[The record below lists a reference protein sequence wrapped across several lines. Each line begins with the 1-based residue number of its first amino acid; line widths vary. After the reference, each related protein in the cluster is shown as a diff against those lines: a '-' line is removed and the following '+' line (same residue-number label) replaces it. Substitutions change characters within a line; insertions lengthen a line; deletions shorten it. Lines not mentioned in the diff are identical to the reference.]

1 MNSRSAE
8 AVCRFR
14 SKGVDFFS
22 DPRRRESSRSDALD
36 SESRSGTR
44 PFVPRATYR
53 ILNIRGLEN
62 RARI

>member
-14 SKGVDFFS
+14 SKAVDFS

-36 SESRSGTR
+36 SESRPGTR
-44 PFVPRATYR
+44 SFVPRATYR
-53 ILNIRGLEN
+53 ILNIRGL
-62 RARI
+62 

>member
-1 MNSRSAE
+1 MLKRCVGFE
-8 AVCRFR
+8 VR
-14 SKGVDFFS
+14 VLIFS

-36 SESRSGTR
+36 SESRPGTR
-44 PFVPRATYR
+44 SFVPRATYR

>member
-1 MNSRSAE
+1 MLKRCVGFE
-8 AVCRFR
+8 VRVF
-14 SKGVDFFS
+14 DFFS

-36 SESRSGTR
+36 SESRPGTR
-44 PFVPRATYR
+44 SFVPRATYR